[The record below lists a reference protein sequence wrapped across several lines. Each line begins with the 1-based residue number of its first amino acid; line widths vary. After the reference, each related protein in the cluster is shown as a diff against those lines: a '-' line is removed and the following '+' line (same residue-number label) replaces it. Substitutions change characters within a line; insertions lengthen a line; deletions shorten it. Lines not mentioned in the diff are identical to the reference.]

1 MSALSRIVT
10 AGAALLLPATP
21 LAAQAVAV
29 PGRPHQRET
38 LELPPQE
45 QKRIVVLLADS
56 NILGLLQLTQS
67 TLADALVAKG
77 LYLLDTP
84 AGTTDAELSN
94 LISTLQGQDNVVF
107 AEADGKARTN
117 EVDSCQGGSTG
128 GGAGAQQCTVAF
140 VDGTPTAG
148 EFNGQSAV
156 AQIRAD
162 DAQAIPHPFTPIV
175 AVIDTGLDLSH
186 PIFAGRLYSTGWD
199 FVDGHASGW
208 DTPNGVDEDGDGLV
222 DEAYGHGT
230 HIAGSVLAVDPDAL
244 ILPVRALNADGSGSG
259 YRVAEAIYYAVDAGA
274 DVINL
279 SLSFQQLSAAVI
291 SALQYAE
298 AFGVTVTTSAGN
310 TGGTVLFPGNYDPA
324 AVTWTLPLLGSLQ
337 LHGNRIITVTAVNS
351 ADVKASF
358 AAHGA
363 FVDLAAP
370 GVSIYSAVPGNG
382 YAWWSGTSMAT
393 GIASGA
399 AALMIGIGGPWPLT
413 DAAAALEAH
422 AHDIDGSNPQYAG
435 ELGVGRI
442 DCWAS
447 GMAVFLLP

>member
-1 MSALSRIVT
+1 MRALSRLVT
-10 AGAALLLPATP
+10 AGAALLLLATP
-21 LAAQAVAV
+21 LAAQAVSAHS
-29 PGRPHQRET
+29 PSHRLDIPKPPHAK
-38 LELPPQE
+38 
-45 QKRIVVLLADS
+45 KRIVVLLSDS
-56 NILGLLQLTQS
+56 NLLALLQLTQS

-94 LISTLQGQDNVVF
+94 LISALQGQNNVVF

-117 EVDSCQGGSTG
+117 EVDSCHGASSGSGST
-128 GGAGAQQCTVAF
+128 AQQCTVAF

-148 EFNGQSAV
+148 EFHGQSAIE
-156 AQIRAD
+156 QIRAD

-175 AVIDTGLDLSH
+175 AVIDTGLDLGH
-186 PIFAGRLYSTGWD
+186 PIFAGRLYGTGWD
-199 FVDGHASGW
+199 FVDGHAGGW
-208 DTPNGVDEDGDGLV
+208 DTANGLDEDGDGLV

-279 SLSFQQLSAAVI
+279 SLSFEQLSAAVI

-310 TGGTVLFPGNYDPA
+310 TGGPVLFPGNYDPA
-324 AVTWTLPLLGSLQ
+324 SVTWKLPLLPPSLQ

-351 ADVKASF
+351 SDVKASF
-358 AAHGA
+358 AAHGL

-370 GVSIYSAVPGNG
+370 GVSIYSSIPGGG

-422 AHDIDGSNPQYAG
+422 AHDIDGVNPQYAG
-435 ELGVGRI
+435 QLGDGRI

-447 GMAVFLLP
+447 GMAVFLLF